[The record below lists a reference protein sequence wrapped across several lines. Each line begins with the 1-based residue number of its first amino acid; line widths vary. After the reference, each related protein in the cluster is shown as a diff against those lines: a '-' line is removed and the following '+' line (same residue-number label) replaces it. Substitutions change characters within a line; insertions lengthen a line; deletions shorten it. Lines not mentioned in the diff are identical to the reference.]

1 MKSLLRMEEPID
13 FRCFSV
19 NCCICHFH
27 PNIFHNSSSVI
38 PSGFMKKSQ
47 IIWKKVKGRWGSHKT
62 MQHFKEAPQTN
73 PELQARE
80 EGRLLDP
87 EHVLALVLVTELVS
101 MLLPCKQRGSVSGQ
115 VLDPPLHSPKMIG
128 TRWVVFVLVI
138 TLGVMLHRSGTHPF
152 RHDVG

>member
-1 MKSLLRMEEPID
+1 MEEPID

-19 NCCICHFH
+19 NCCICHLH
-27 PNIFHNSSSVI
+27 PKIFHNSSSVI

-47 IIWKKVKGRWGSHKT
+47 IIWKKVKGHWGSHKT

-73 PELQARE
+73 PERRARE
-80 EGRLLDP
+80 EDQLLEP

-101 MLLPCKQRGSVSGQ
+101 MLLPCKQRGSVSDQ
-115 VLDPPLHSPKMIG
+115 VQDPPLQSPKMIG